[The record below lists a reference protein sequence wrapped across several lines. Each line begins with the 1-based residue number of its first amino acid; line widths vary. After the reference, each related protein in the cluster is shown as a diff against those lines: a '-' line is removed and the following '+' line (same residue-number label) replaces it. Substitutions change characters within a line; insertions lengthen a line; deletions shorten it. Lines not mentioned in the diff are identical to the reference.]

1 MKRKKFNPGVRITIF
16 FVIFAVVF
24 FSLGIWQIERGQT
37 KTQIM
42 SEFENK
48 LKCVMAD
55 LRFQINS
62 QNLDLF
68 RILTALGYKSGEA

>member
-1 MKRKKFNPGVRITIF
+1 MHPIF
-16 FVIFAVVF
+16 EGHFLDQA
-24 FSLGIWQIERGQT
+24 SEN
-37 KTQIM
+37 K
-42 SEFENK
+42 EFENK

-68 RILTALGYKSGEA
+68 RILTALGYKSGDTELDQDKFFQFLKIVNP

>member
-1 MKRKKFNPGVRITIF
+1 
-16 FVIFAVVF
+16 
-24 FSLGIWQIERGQT
+24 
-37 KTQIM
+37 
-42 SEFENK
+42 
-48 LKCVMAD
+48 MAD